1 MKNDIE
7 ITLALQWF
15 DENDIPAY
23 CDNGVVYVQFGD
35 CDIQI
40 SPAEVLY
47 RAELQKEFGETNN
60 Q

>member
-1 MKNDIE
+1 MNE
-7 ITLALQWF
+7 NITLTLEWF

-23 CDNGVVYVQFGD
+23 CDNGTIYVQFGD

-40 SPAEVLY
+40 SSAEIEY
-47 RAELQKEFGETNN
+47 RAELQKEFGNN